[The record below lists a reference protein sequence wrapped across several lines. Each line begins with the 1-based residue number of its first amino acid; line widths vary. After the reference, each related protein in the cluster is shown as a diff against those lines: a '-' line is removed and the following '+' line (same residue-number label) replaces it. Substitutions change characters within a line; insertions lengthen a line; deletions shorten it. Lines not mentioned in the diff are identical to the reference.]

1 MRFGA
6 RRSLAFLSLSAVAS
20 PRPEFY
26 RRWSAGF
33 VHSHCAQGAP
43 NACSDRSPDT
53 DPPGR
58 VAVTSSKRAIPFAPN
73 RAPCSWSS
81 FECSCDWLRA
91 AAGSRETQRS
101 VIEPN
106 GQALYDDMRGARL
119 RIRRAGDQATD
130 SACCCGRES
139 VAVGSD
145 PVIVAASPRPTSRCF
160 RTRTENWRPLAPSW
174 SDGRAWRP
182 FLYALHGTGG
192 SR

>member
-1 MRFGA
+1 MRSIAIGRLKKKHSCKLADSMSGRSPA
-6 RRSLAFLSLSAVAS
+6 RRSFLNIRRKIKSAHHFLNAHAALELVARWHSYLYQQSLVHAQSSTGAGRQDWSIRIVRRGRRMHVAMDLRIQIRGVHARRSAPHS
-20 PRPEFY
+20 PR
-26 RRWSAGF
+26 
-33 VHSHCAQGAP
+33 C
-43 NACSDRSPDT
+43 
-53 DPPGR
+53 
-58 VAVTSSKRAIPFAPN
+58 
-73 RAPCSWSS
+73 
-81 FECSCDWLRA
+81 
-91 AAGSRETQRS
+91 
-101 VIEPN
+101 
-106 GQALYDDMRGARL
+106 
-119 RIRRAGDQATD
+119 DQATG